1 MAIYGWSTDSLI
13 AANHIKV
20 DDITTLSTS
29 TEVSYLRQWNFDAEN
44 PEKKTPRM
52 NLNRYRYDIY
62 TVTDRIKE
70 KKMVKCP
77 GFTRAT
83 RNWEKT

>member
-1 MAIYGWSTDSLI
+1 MDIYGWSTDSLI

-44 PEKKTPRM
+44 PEKKKH
-52 NLNRYRYDIY
+52 LEWI
-62 TVTDRIKE
+62 
-70 KKMVKCP
+70 
-77 GFTRAT
+77 
-83 RNWEKT
+83 